1 MQIYFSF
8 SPELT
13 SLALSAIASCIRD
26 VFSWMTSNK
35 LAINHNK
42 TDYLLLNPS
51 NINLPVNTINI
62 DSKIISPSH
71 SAKNLGVIFQTDMSL
86 DKHHPLL
93 NHASFPDVSVLLSVK
108 MLL

>member
-1 MQIYFSF
+1 
-8 SPELT
+8 
-13 SLALSAIASCIRD
+13 
-26 VFSWMTSNK
+26 MTSNK